1 MASLLTGYGYG
12 YGDGYG
18 GGGYGGGYGCGS
30 GGGYGD
36 GDGLPP
42 IAGYEVTTYQPFG
55 FFTVG
60 CETHSVSEWRAQ
72 WAEIADANDVL
83 PSDALGEAIE
93 AACVAAETE

>member
-12 YGDGYG
+12 G
-18 GGGYGGGYGCGS
+18 GCGS

-36 GDGLPP
+36 GGGYGYGYGLLP
-42 IAGYEVTTYQPFG
+42 IAGYEVTTYYPFG
-55 FFTVG
+55 VLTVG

-93 AACVAAETE
+93 AACREAEAE